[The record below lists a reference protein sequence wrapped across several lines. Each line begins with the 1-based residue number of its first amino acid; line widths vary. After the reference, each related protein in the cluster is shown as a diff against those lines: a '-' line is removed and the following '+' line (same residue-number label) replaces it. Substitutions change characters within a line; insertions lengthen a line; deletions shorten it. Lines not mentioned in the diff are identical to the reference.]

1 MRDSLAAFRPFSE
14 DPGAR
19 LRQVGFPLD
28 VYLVP
33 GLVLVGG
40 VHPVPDLAFQGNV
53 RDQAL
58 GGLGVHSG
66 QVAGVGV
73 AVGVAV
79 LDVEEQH
86 EIVPAFNI
94 GMGLRCRG
102 HW

>member
-1 MRDSLAAFRPFSE
+1 MRDSLTPSRPFSE

-33 GLVLVGG
+33 GLVLAGG
-40 VHPVPDLAFQGNV
+40 VHPVPDLALQGNV
-53 RDQAL
+53 GDQAL

-73 AVGVAV
+73 AVGIAV

-86 EIVPAFNI
+86 EVVAAFSI
-94 GMGLRCRG
+94 GMGLRCGG